1 MNHTENTKIHLSDFL
16 HKGAFVHFIG
26 CGGAGTMPL
35 LKIFS
40 ELGFAVSGSDM
51 AESPAMALLEKSGF
65 TVYCGHK
72 KENLPPAEGKDLL
85 VIYSSAIKKDNPEL
99 LEAKKRAAQ
108 CILRGEALGL
118 VAELF
123 PTVIAVSGTH
133 GKTSISSMIV
143 HILERAGFSPAYLIG
158 GNLPGKT
165 WNGSAGNKEIF
176 VCEADESDG
185 THTAIH
191 ASCAVVSNIEDDH
204 VWNFANEGVL
214 LDNFRSFAFSAP
226 RLVYNAGEKTDLLY
240 EGKHPDF
247 CRISGEDREEISC
260 RKWLRHFPLYQKEN
274 AFLAAKCA
282 EKCLQI
288 PCLKALEYL
297 ADFAGVGRRLTLH
310 YEGLEYTLIEDYA
323 HHPTEVAASLR
334 SVREMYPECELH
346 LVFQPHRY
354 ARLERYFEEFSH
366 ELGRKEYSPDKVYIA
381 PVFAAWS
388 ESGKVGAEELVSSV
402 GEKAELLAGS
412 WENMAEKVLL
422 SVKETEKTQQKKRK
436 VIAVLGA
443 GDIIK
448 ILPFLEEPL
457 KKMDM
462 GEKTGAVIAAGG
474 SSSRY
479 GAKNKLFEEL
489 DSLPVFLH
497 CLKNFVPYLPSGHV
511 VLTVPAA
518 LKEDFALLLEKYA
531 YLFKGKKVLLALGGS
546 CREES
551 VYNGIKVLPEECRY
565 IAVHDAARPFAESTL
580 LLETV
585 CGAEKYGGSIAARK
599 VTDTIKETDEKGLVA
614 RTVPRENLWAV
625 QTPQTFR
632 KDILLEAFRKGK
644 NELKKFTD
652 DSSLVETF
660 TCCKVG
666 ITETVRPNI
675 KVTYP
680 EDLLFAQ
687 MLLSAKTENR

>member
-40 ELGFAVSGSDM
+40 ELGFTVSGSDM
-51 AESPAMALLEKSGF
+51 AESPAMTLLEKSGF

-85 VIYSSAIKKDNPEL
+85 VVYSSAIKKDNPEL
-99 LEAKKRAAQ
+99 LEAENRSAK

-123 PTVIAVSGTH
+123 PGVIAVSGTH

-143 HILERAGFSPAYLIG
+143 HILEKAELAPGYLIG
-158 GNLPGKT
+158 GNIPGKT

-204 VWNFANEGVL
+204 VWNFENEMVL
-214 LDNFRSFAFSAP
+214 LDNFRTFAFSAP
-226 RLVYNAGEKTDLLY
+226 HLVYNAGEKTDLLY
-240 EGKHPDF
+240 KGKHPDF
-247 CRISGEDREEISC
+247 CRITEEERENSSV
-260 RKWLRHFPLYQKEN
+260 KKFLQNFPLYQKEN
-274 AFLAAKCA
+274 AFLAAKCV
-282 EKCLQI
+282 EKIFQI

-323 HHPTEVAASLR
+323 HHPTEAAACLR
-334 SVREMYPECELH
+334 SLREMYPDSGLYV
-346 LVFQPHRY
+346 VFQPHRY
-354 ARLERYFEEFSH
+354 ARLERYFEAFST
-366 ELGRKEYSPDKVYIA
+366 ELGRKEYSPDKVYVA

-388 ESGKVGAEELVSSV
+388 ETGKIGAEDLVSSV

-422 SVKETEKTQQKKRK
+422 SVTQTEKTVQKKKRK

-443 GDIIK
+443 GDIVK
-448 ILPFLEEPL
+448 ILPFLKESL
-457 KKMDM
+457 KEMDM
-462 GEKTGAVIAAGG
+462 GEKAGVVIAAGG

-479 GAKNKLFEEL
+479 GVKNKLFEEL
-489 DSLPVFLH
+489 DLLPVFLH
-497 CLKNFVPYLPSGHV
+497 CLKNFVPYLPDGHV

-531 YLFKGKKVLLALGGS
+531 YLFKGKKVLLALGGA

-551 VYNGIKVLPEECRY
+551 VYNGIKALPEECRY
-565 IAVHDAARPFAESTL
+565 IAIHDAARPFADSVL
-580 LLETV
+580 LLET
-585 CGAEKYGGSIAARK
+585 
-599 VTDTIKETDEKGLVA
+599 LH
-614 RTVPRENLWAV
+614 L
-625 QTPQTFR
+625 Q
-632 KDILLEAFRKGK
+632 
-644 NELKKFTD
+644 
-652 DSSLVETF
+652 
-660 TCCKVG
+660 
-666 ITETVRPNI
+666 
-675 KVTYP
+675 
-680 EDLLFAQ
+680 
-687 MLLSAKTENR
+687 

>member
-1 MNHTENTKIHLSDFL
+1 MNHTEKIKIHLKDYQ
-16 HKGAFVHFIG
+16 HRNAFVHFIG

-40 ELGFAVSGSDM
+40 ELGFSVSGSDM
-51 AESPAMALLEKSGF
+51 AESPAMTLLAESGF
-65 TVYCGHK
+65 TVHCGHK

-85 VIYSSAIKKDNPEL
+85 VVYSSAIKKDNPEL
-99 LEAKKRAAQ
+99 LEAQKRSAK

-143 HILERAGFSPAYLIG
+143 HILEKASFTPGYLIG

-204 VWNFANEGVL
+204 VWNFASEGVL

-226 RLVYNAGEKTDLLY
+226 HLVYNAGEKTDLLY
-240 EGKHPDF
+240 KGKHPDHY
-247 CRISGEDREEISC
+247 RITEVERNDLSV
-260 RKWLRHFPLYQKEN
+260 RKRLRNFPLYQKEN
-274 AFLAAKCA
+274 AFLAAKCV
-282 EKCLQI
+282 EKLFQI
-288 PCLKALEYL
+288 PCLKALEFL
-297 ADFAGVGRRLTLH
+297 ADFAGVGRRLTVH

-323 HHPTEVAASLR
+323 HHPTEVEASLR
-334 SVREMYPECELH
+334 SLREMYPESILY

-354 ARLERYFEEFSH
+354 ARLERYFEEFAG
-366 ELGRKEYSPDKVYIA
+366 ELGRKEYSPDKVYVA

-388 ESGKVGAEELVSSV
+388 ETGKVGAEDLVASL
-402 GEKAELLAGS
+402 GKNAQLLAGS
-412 WENMAEKVLL
+412 WENMAEKVLC
-422 SVKETEKTQQKKRK
+422 SVKEKDGAGEKKKRK

-443 GDIIK
+443 GDVVK
-448 ILPFLEEPL
+448 ILPFLKEPL
-457 KKMDM
+457 KEKDM
-462 GEKTGAVIAAGG
+462 GEKTGVVIAAGG

-497 CLKNFVPYLPSGHV
+497 CLKNFVPYLPDEHV
-511 VLTVPAA
+511 VLTVPQA
-518 LKEDFALLLEKYA
+518 LKEDFARLLEKYQ
-531 YLFKGKKVLLALGGS
+531 YLFKGKNVVLVNGGS

-551 VYNGIKVLPEECRY
+551 VYNGVKALPEECGY
-565 IAVHDAARPFAESTL
+565 IAVHDAARPFADHFL
-580 LLETV
+580 LLETLY
-585 CGAEKYGGSIAARK
+585 GAEISGGSIAAKK

-632 KDILLEAFRKGK
+632 RDILLEAFCKGK
-644 NELKKFTD
+644 EELKKFTD
-652 DSSLVETF
+652 DSSLVERF
-660 TCCKVG
+660 TSCKVG
-666 ITETVRPNI
+666 ITETVKPNI
-675 KVTYP
+675 KVTFP

-687 MLLSAKTENR
+687 MLLQKN